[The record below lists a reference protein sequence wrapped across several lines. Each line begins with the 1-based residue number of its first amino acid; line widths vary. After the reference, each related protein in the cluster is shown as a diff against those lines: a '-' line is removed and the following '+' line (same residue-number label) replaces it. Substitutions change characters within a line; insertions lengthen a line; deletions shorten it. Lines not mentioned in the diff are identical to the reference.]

1 MSAGIVIG
9 IGVTV
14 ALVKSE
20 ESDEIRQGFISD
32 SKLSGDELVKIVKEH
47 VRPGISHKSTLVAG
61 EEGVFVADCSGGYPP
76 YQFQW
81 DFGDGTPTS
90 SLQNVTH
97 SFTSA
102 GDYEVK
108 LTARDSK
115 GTLGAIS
122 IVQIVVA
129 P

>member
-1 MSAGIVIG
+1 MSAGIVTG

-97 SFTSA
+97 SYTSA
-102 GDYEVK
+102 GEYEVK

>member
-9 IGVTV
+9 IGGTI

-61 EEGVFVADCSGGYPP
+61 EQGVFVADGSGGYPP

-81 DFGDGTPTS
+81 DFGDGTSTS

-115 GTLGAIS
+115 GTLGVIS
-122 IVQIVVA
+122 ILQIVVA